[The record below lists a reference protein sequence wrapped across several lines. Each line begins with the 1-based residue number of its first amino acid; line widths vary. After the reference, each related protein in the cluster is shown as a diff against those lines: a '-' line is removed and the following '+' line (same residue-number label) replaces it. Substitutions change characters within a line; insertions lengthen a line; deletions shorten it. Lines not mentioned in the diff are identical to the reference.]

1 MTLFSR
7 SRTARPTS
15 VALLMLAGL
24 TVPLLAQS
32 SKYQKQYQDRVLG
45 VQALAGQIV
54 AVVPITF
61 IGADSS
67 LKGDSALAL
76 YWNRTA
82 GLRHFDSLFGNY
94 LTGVLLETKWV
105 LPPELRKLNVRSSGY
120 FPDPDLMGQG
130 AMRNPA
136 IKKKVPE
143 PLESKLRA
151 ISGVTNARVII
162 IPAGVVFDRD
172 STGMLLAKVSVVLVD
187 PRLGDIKYR
196 TITTGKG
203 VTPDAALRSAFAI
216 MVPPESLP
224 E

>member
-1 MTLFSR
+1 VTLFSR
-7 SRTARPTS
+7 SRAARPTS

-82 GLRHFDSLFGNY
+82 GLRHFDSLFGDY
-94 LTGVLLETKWV
+94 LTSVLLETRWV

-151 ISGVTNARVII
+151 ISGVTNARVVI

-172 STGMLLAKVSVVLVD
+172 STGMLQAKVSVVLVD

-203 VTPDAALRSAFAI
+203 VSADAALRAAFAI

>member
-1 MTLFSR
+1 VTLFSR

>member
-1 MTLFSR
+1 MTPINR
-7 SRTARPTS
+7 SRTARHTS
-15 VALLMLAGL
+15 VALLMLSVLA
-24 TVPLLAQS
+24 VPLLAQT
-32 SKYQKQYQDRVLG
+32 SKYQKMYQDRVLG
-45 VQALAGQIV
+45 IQALSGQIV
-54 AVVPITF
+54 AVTPITF

-67 LKGDSALAL
+67 IRGDTALVL
-76 YWNRTA
+76 YHNRVA
-82 GLRHFDSLFGNY
+82 GLRHFDSLFGDY
-94 LTGVLLETKWV
+94 LTSVLLETKWV
-105 LPPELRKLNVRSSGY
+105 LPPELRMISVRSSGY

-136 IKKKVPE
+136 IRKKTPE
-143 PLESKLRA
+143 PLQSKLRA

-162 IPAGVVFDRD
+162 IPAGVVFERD
-172 STGMLLAKVSVVLVD
+172 STGMLMAKVSVVLVD

-203 VTPDAALRSAFAI
+203 VSADAALRAAFAI

>member
-1 MTLFSR
+1 MTLLSR
-7 SRTARPTS
+7 WQAARLAS
-15 VALLMLAGL
+15 AVLLTLSGAA
-24 TVPLLAQS
+24 VPLLAQT
-32 SKYQKQYQDRVLG
+32 SKHQKQYQDRVLG
-45 VQALAGQIV
+45 IQALSGQIV

-76 YWNRTA
+76 YWNRVA
-82 GLRHFDSLFGNY
+82 GLRHFDSLFGDY
-94 LTGVLLETKWV
+94 LSSVLLETKWV

-130 AMRNPA
+130 ALRNTG
-136 IKKKVPE
+136 IKKRVPE

-151 ISGVTNARVII
+151 ISGVTNARVVI
-162 IPAGVVFDRD
+162 IPAGVVFTRD
-172 STGMLLAKVSVVLVD
+172 STGMLAAAISVVLVD

-203 VTPDAALRSAFAI
+203 VSADAALRAGFAI

>member
-1 MTLFSR
+1 VTLFSR

-82 GLRHFDSLFGNY
+82 GLRHFDSLFGDY

-136 IKKKVPE
+136 IRKKVPE

>member
-1 MTLFSR
+1 
-7 SRTARPTS
+7 
-15 VALLMLAGL
+15 MLAGL
-24 TVPLLAQS
+24 TVPVLAQS

-67 LKGDSALAL
+67 LKGDSALSL

-82 GLRHFDSLFGNY
+82 GLRHFDSLFGGY
-94 LTGVLLETKWV
+94 LSGVLLETKWV
-105 LPPELRKLNVRSSGY
+105 LPPELRMISVRSSGY

-130 AMRNPA
+130 ALRNPA

-151 ISGVTNARVII
+151 ISGVTNARVVI
-162 IPAGVVFDRD
+162 IPAGVVFERD
-172 STGMLLAKVSVVLVD
+172 TTGMLMAKVSVVLVD

-203 VTPDAALRSAFAI
+203 VSADAALRAAFAI

>member
-7 SRTARPTS
+7 SRTARQTS

-82 GLRHFDSLFGNY
+82 GLRHFDSLFGDY

>member
-1 MTLFSR
+1 
-7 SRTARPTS
+7 
-15 VALLMLAGL
+15 LLMLAGL

-82 GLRHFDSLFGNY
+82 GLRHFDSLFGDY

>member
-1 MTLFSR
+1 
-7 SRTARPTS
+7 
-15 VALLMLAGL
+15 VAVLMLAGV
-24 TVPLLAQS
+24 TMPLLAQT
-32 SKYQKQYQDRVLG
+32 SKYEKQYQDRVLG
-45 VQALAGQIV
+45 IQALSGQVV

-67 LKGDSALAL
+67 LKGDSALVQ
-76 YWNRTA
+76 YWNRVA
-82 GLRHFDSLFGNY
+82 GLRHFDSLFGDY
-94 LTGVLLETKWV
+94 LTSVLLETKWV
-105 LPPELRKLNVRSSGY
+105 LPEELRKISVRSSGY

-130 AMRNPA
+130 AMRNPG

-143 PLESKLRA
+143 PLYSKLRA
-151 ISGVTNARVII
+151 ISGVTNARAVI

-172 STGMLLAKVSVVLVD
+172 STGMLLARISVVLVD

-203 VTPDAALRSAFAI
+203 VTADASLRAAFAI

>member
-1 MTLFSR
+1 ML
-7 SRTARPTS
+7 S
-15 VALLMLAGL
+15 VLA
-24 TVPLLAQS
+24 VPLLAQT
-32 SKYQKQYQDRVLG
+32 SKYQKMYQDRVLG
-45 VQALAGQIV
+45 IQALSGQIV
-54 AVVPITF
+54 AVTPITF

-67 LKGDSALAL
+67 IRGDTALVL
-76 YWNRTA
+76 YHNRVA
-82 GLRHFDSLFGNY
+82 GLRHFDSLFGDY
-94 LTGVLLETKWV
+94 LTSVLLETKWV
-105 LPPELRKLNVRSSGY
+105 LPPELRMISVRSSGY

-136 IKKKVPE
+136 IRKKTPE
-143 PLESKLRA
+143 PLQSKLRA

-162 IPAGVVFDRD
+162 IPAGVVFERD
-172 STGMLLAKVSVVLVD
+172 STGMLMAKVSVVLVD

-203 VTPDAALRSAFAI
+203 VSADAALRAAFAI

>member
-1 MTLFSR
+1 MA
-7 SRTARPTS
+7 RTVSAT
-15 VALLMLAGL
+15 LLMLSAI
-24 TVPLLAQS
+24 TIPSFAQL
-32 SKYQKQYQDRVLG
+32 SKAEKQYQDRVLG
-45 VQALAGQIV
+45 VQALSGQIV

-67 LKGDSALAL
+67 VRGDSVLAF
-76 YWNRTA
+76 YRNRVA
-82 GLRHFDSLFGNY
+82 GLRHFDSLFGDY
-94 LTGVLLETKWV
+94 LTSVLLETKWV
-105 LPPELRKLNVRSSGY
+105 LPDELRKISIRSSGY

-130 AMRNPA
+130 ALRNPG

-151 ISGVTNARVII
+151 ISGVTNARVIVV
-162 IPAGVVFDRD
+162 PAGVVFNRD
-172 STGMLLAKVSVVLVD
+172 STGMLTAAVSVVLLD

-203 VTPDAALRSAFAI
+203 VNPDAALRSAFAI

>member
-1 MTLFSR
+1 VTLFSR
-7 SRTARPTS
+7 SRAARPTS

-82 GLRHFDSLFGNY
+82 GLRHFDSLFGDY

>member
-1 MTLFSR
+1 MLSGVTIPLF
-7 SRTARPTS
+7 
-15 VALLMLAGL
+15 
-24 TVPLLAQS
+24 AQL
-32 SKYQKQYQDRVLG
+32 SKAEKAYQDRVLG

-67 LKGDSALAL
+67 VRGDSALAF
-76 YWNRTA
+76 YRNRVA
-82 GLRHFDSLFGNY
+82 GLRHFDSLFGDY
-94 LTGVLLETKWV
+94 LTSVLLETKWV
-105 LPPELRKLNVRSSGY
+105 LPDELRKINVRSSGY

-130 AMRNPA
+130 ALRNPN

-151 ISGVTNARVII
+151 ISGVTNARVIV
-162 IPAGVVFDRD
+162 IPAGVVFNRD
-172 STGMLLAKVSVVLVD
+172 STGMLTAAVSVVLAD

-203 VTPDAALRSAFAI
+203 VSADGALRAAFAI

>member
-1 MTLFSR
+1 
-7 SRTARPTS
+7 
-15 VALLMLAGL
+15 MLAGL
-24 TVPLLAQS
+24 TMPLLAQS

-54 AVVPITF
+54 AIVPITF

-76 YWNRTA
+76 YRNRIA
-82 GLRHFDSLFGNY
+82 GLRHFDSLFGDY
-94 LTGVLLETKWV
+94 LTSVLLETKWV
-105 LPPELRKLNVRSSGY
+105 LPPELRMISVRSSGY
-120 FPDPDLMGQG
+120 FPDPDLMGQSV
-130 AMRNPA
+130 MRNPG

-143 PLESKLRA
+143 PLQSKLRS

-162 IPAGVVFDRD
+162 IPAGVVFVRD
-172 STGMLLAKVSVVLVD
+172 STGMLAARVSVVLVD

-203 VTPDAALRSAFAI
+203 VTPDAALRAAFAI